1 MTASSKRF
9 FPGRMSEELRDQ
21 LPGIFRLLRDLS
33 AKKTGMEYLQT
44 VLVYLSKSTDRIN
57 REDIKEALETAF
69 PSEGGEIMPTIAE
82 EWIQEGF
89 KKGMQQGMEQG
100 MQQTARDNILAIL
113 EVRFET
119 VSQSILKR
127 LKEINDPDVL
137 KMLLKKALRS
147 NSMDEFRKAMDM
159 ILE

>member
-1 MTASSKRF
+1 
-9 FPGRMSEELRDQ
+9 
-21 LPGIFRLLRDLS
+21 
-33 AKKTGMEYLQT
+33 MEYLQT

-89 KKGMQQGMEQG
+89 EKGMQQG